1 MLQSF
6 LSPTG
11 FQSFFAASREAL
23 ERGQRCTPSHALR
36 RLGPQAHCPWASKA
50 ASASVSNAAESRICL
65 TYPCLPESIQAVR
78 IQNLCVGGNSIDLEV
93 VRNAQSVSVDILR
106 RKGNLQVRTIY

>member
-36 RLGPQAHCPWASKA
+36 RLGPQAQCTWCSKA
-50 ASASVSNAAESRICL
+50 ASASVSTPPNRGSAYLIPVCPNQSKLSGFKIFASVGTPLISRDRKSTRL
-65 TYPCLPESIQAVR
+65 
-78 IQNLCVGGNSIDLEV
+78 NSSHV
-93 VRNAQSVSVDILR
+93 
-106 RKGNLQVRTIY
+106 